1 MDTNSGLRRGVILA
15 LSIVVL
21 MMSSS
26 LAVAQDVSITE
37 PSQEIDYTRELIEVD
52 KNIEEGKISLK
63 LGEAEMY
70 VSYGNG
76 RIILASIQTKYMGIA
91 DIYDDD
97 NHGFKSRVG
106 IPTKTVFVQSLIGA
120 GEYVDTNENGLFD
133 VTGPKVAG
141 TIEEL
146 EDEHVSHE
154 ELLKWVDYNDI
165 SWSLSEWSQTA
176 NDNEVNINF
185 VITSSNI
192 TYNNIS
198 QTLDGQV
205 IESISYIFHVTTVEE
220 EIHVEA
226 VPHYEVFA
234 RQDAAFGDRIDSSEL
249 ITKTNVTGHVLNST
263 WKYDQVIDGWDI
275 ATDSDGNTRNDT
287 RLVVLTEMSY
297 GVSMHSM
304 VGEWMKEEFGGLLS
318 PKAIAGN
325 APHRLLP
332 PQGVAPP
339 PMPEHD
345 MSGHPLDCGLAYFGP
360 TPAPANGRS
369 SDNSDNGVSESQEN
383 KHGVHDRMKE
393 YQDTACKQRGE
404 EIQMSDETRPEAIRA
419 GAIHFEDNGAN
430 LGRIRWVSNAT
441 VDGVETEVLFQ
452 LHGARPVLPK
462 DVRQDPREDPMIDCN
477 ENEKEDAVDISS
489 GTSDDYNENGIPD
502 ECEDGVIWSGVR
514 IVGGYNYVLGSSVYH
529 DPEFSSDVLTI
540 ETQSFG
546 DPIVY
551 GNGNFAK
558 LISNLVQMIPM
569 ALGVVILAA
578 VTIGVAS
585 SRSRREQA
593 PIPSQQQYVPAG
605 AWASDDDWS
614 QYQQ

>member
-1 MDTNSGLRRGVILA
+1 MSAYNGMRKGMMIAVSL
-15 LSIVVL
+15 VVL

-26 LAVAQDVSITE
+26 VVVAQENSTTIQPGDD
-37 PSQEIDYTRELIEVD
+37 IDYTRELIEVHKD
-52 KNIEEGKISLK
+52 LEEGKISLR

-70 VSYGNG
+70 ISYGNG
-76 RIILASIQTKYMGIA
+76 RISLASIQTKYLGIA
-91 DIYDDD
+91 DLYDE
-97 NHGFKSRVG
+97 NRGFKSRVG
-106 IPTKTVFVQSLIGA
+106 IPTKTVFLQSLIGA
-120 GEYVDTNENGLFD
+120 GEYVDGNQNGLFD
-133 VTGPKVAG
+133 VNGPKVAG

-165 SWSLSEWSQTA
+165 SWTLSEWRQTA
-176 NDNEVNINF
+176 NENEVNINF
-185 VITSSNI
+185 VISSSNI
-192 TYNNIS
+192 AYNNNS
-198 QTLDGQV
+198 QLLDGQV

-226 VPHYEVFA
+226 VPHYEVIA
-234 RQDAAFGDRIDSSEL
+234 EQDAAFGERIDSSEL
-249 ITKTNVTGHVLNST
+249 IAETNVTGHVLNST

-275 ATDSDGNTRNDT
+275 TTDSDGNERNDT
-287 RLVVLTEMSY
+287 RLVILTEMSY

-325 APHRLLP
+325 TPHRL
-332 PQGVAPP
+332 PP
-339 PMPEHD
+339 PPGMEPPSMPERD
-345 MSGHPLDCGLAYFGP
+345 TLGNPLECGLAYFGP
-360 TPAPANGRS
+360 APAPTNGRA
-369 SDNSDNGVSESQEN
+369 SDESDNGVSESQEN
-383 KHGVHDRMKE
+383 KQNVHDRMKE
-393 YQDTACKQRGE
+393 YHDTACKKRGE
-404 EIQMSDETRPEAIRA
+404 EIQMSEESRPEAIRA

-452 LHGARPVLPK
+452 LHGVRPVLSK
-462 DVRQDPREDPMIDCN
+462 DVRHDPREDPMIDCN
-477 ENEKEDAVDISS
+477 ENDKEDAVDISA

-502 ECEDGVIWSGVR
+502 ECEDDVIWSGVR

-540 ETQSFG
+540 ETQSFA

-551 GNGNFAK
+551 ANGNFSK

-569 ALGVVILAA
+569 ALGVVVLAA

-605 AWASDDDWS
+605 AWASEDDWS

>member
-1 MDTNSGLRRGVILA
+1 MNTNSGLRWGVILA

-26 LAVAQDVSITE
+26 MAIAQDASITE
-37 PSQEIDYTRELIEVD
+37 PGQEIDYTRELIEVD

-63 LGEAEMY
+63 LGEAEMF

-106 IPTKTVFVQSLIGA
+106 IPTKTVFFQSLIGA
-120 GEYVDTNENGLFD
+120 GEYVDANENGLFD

-154 ELLKWVDYNDI
+154 ELLKWVDYNDVT
-165 SWSLSEWSQTA
+165 WSLSEWNQIG
-176 NDNEVNINF
+176 NGNEVNINF
-185 VITSSNI
+185 VITSSQIN
-192 TYNNIS
+192 YNNDS
-198 QTLDGQV
+198 QILDGQV

-249 ITKTNVTGHVLNST
+249 ITETNVTGHVLNST

-287 RLVVLTEMSY
+287 RLVVLTQMSY
-297 GVSMHSM
+297 GVTMHSM
-304 VGEWMKEEFGGLLS
+304 VAEWMKEQFGVLS
-318 PKAIAGN
+318 PPKVIAGN
-325 APHRLLP
+325 SPSRLP
-332 PQGVAPP
+332 PSAGMVPP
-339 PMPEHD
+339 PIPEHD
-345 MSGHPLDCGLAYFGP
+345 LSGNPLGCNLAYVGNP
-360 TPAPANGRS
+360 SSTDGRS
-369 SDNSDNGVSESQEN
+369 SEGTDNEVSDSQDKKQGVR
-383 KHGVHDRMKE
+383 DRMKE
-393 YQDTACKQRGE
+393 YHNTACKQRGE
-404 EIQMSDETRPEAIRA
+404 EIQMSDEVRPEAIRA

-441 VDGVETEVLFQ
+441 VDGIETEVLFQ

-462 DVRQDPREDPMIDCN
+462 DVRQDPAEDPIIDCN
-477 ENEKEDAVDISS
+477 ENEKEDAEDISV

-529 DPEFSSDVLTI
+529 DPEFSADVLTI

-551 GNGNFAK
+551 ASGNFGK
-558 LISNLVQMIPM
+558 LISKLVQTIPM

-578 VTIGVAS
+578 VTLGVAS

>member
-1 MDTNSGLRRGVILA
+1 
-15 LSIVVL
+15 
-21 MMSSS
+21 
-26 LAVAQDVSITE
+26 
-37 PSQEIDYTRELIEVD
+37 
-52 KNIEEGKISLK
+52 
-63 LGEAEMY
+63 
-70 VSYGNG
+70 
-76 RIILASIQTKYMGIA
+76 
-91 DIYDDD
+91 
-97 NHGFKSRVG
+97 
-106 IPTKTVFVQSLIGA
+106 
-120 GEYVDTNENGLFD
+120 
-133 VTGPKVAG
+133 
-141 TIEEL
+141 
-146 EDEHVSHE
+146 
-154 ELLKWVDYNDI
+154 
-165 SWSLSEWSQTA
+165 
-176 NDNEVNINF
+176 
-185 VITSSNI
+185 
-192 TYNNIS
+192 
-198 QTLDGQV
+198 
-205 IESISYIFHVTTVEE
+205 
-220 EIHVEA
+220 
-226 VPHYEVFA
+226 
-234 RQDAAFGDRIDSSEL
+234 
-249 ITKTNVTGHVLNST
+249 
-263 WKYDQVIDGWDI
+263 
-275 ATDSDGNTRNDT
+275 
-287 RLVVLTEMSY
+287 
-297 GVSMHSM
+297 
-304 VGEWMKEEFGGLLS
+304 
-318 PKAIAGN
+318 
-325 APHRLLP
+325 
-332 PQGVAPP
+332 
-339 PMPEHD
+339 
-345 MSGHPLDCGLAYFGP
+345 
-360 TPAPANGRS
+360 
-369 SDNSDNGVSESQEN
+369 
-383 KHGVHDRMKE
+383 MKE

-477 ENEKEDAVDISS
+477 ENEKEDAVDISV